1 MSRGQQGRE
10 HAKVEF
16 VFAVLYV
23 LVAAFLWIAAPQFM
37 GGPSSANT
45 WSTVLPIAAILS
57 VVIGFAWMIRIYRA
71 SFNPEPDHRG
81 WRYRARGYLRK

>member
-1 MSRGQQGRE
+1 M
-10 HAKVEF
+10 
-16 VFAVLYV
+16 FAVLYV
-23 LVAAFLWIAAPQFM
+23 LLVAFLWIAAPQFM
-37 GGPSSANT
+37 GQRENT
-45 WSTVLPIAAILS
+45 WSTVLPIAAGAG